1 MKQEERLERLLFVS
15 RVRHSGDEARAR
27 AAAQEGFPREAMED
41 AGIVGFTVSI
51 GGGYCV
57 FEFGFEGRFNEIFG
71 RLDAD
76 PKIRKYFDQL
86 EQFVE
91 PTPRVEPGATASQ
104 PLAADV
110 FMWRSESG
118 TKSREPA

>member
-1 MKQEERLERLLFVS
+1 MKQQEELERLLFVS
-15 RVRHSGDEARAR
+15 RVRRPGDEARAR
-27 AAAQEGFPREAMED
+27 AAAQEGFPQQAMEE
-41 AGIVGFTVSI
+41 AGLVGFTVSI

-57 FEFGFEGRFNEIFG
+57 FEFGFEGPFNEIFG
-71 RLDAD
+71 RLFADA
-76 PKIRKYFDQL
+76 KIRGYFDQL
-86 EQFVE
+86 ERYVD

-118 TKSREPA
+118 TKSRERA